1 MGKRYLCDY
10 CNKAMVAAPAI
21 VKTHNKGLVHQRL
34 VQEHYQQFKDIE
46 TILVEESKKKPCVRF
61 ASGECKFGSICH
73 FSHYTVEQIQA
84 MGEYVA
90 SKNRPKDVIF
100 PSFEE
105 LVLKLMD
112 EKSNKQQDS
121 TDGTT
126 VMYDKN
132 GITHTFPWTYNTI
145 LDNYPDRL
153 PPSVKRLKIEDFE
166 DAKIETWGRS
176 IHLMGSEM
184 IITKQQEL
192 TAINETYVTD
202 IMRALQDMSKDSGIV
217 LLAQTDPFISNASI
231 LLTDEETDDEHD
243 KADTDNVFAESEE
256 VNINSTEE
264 KSPKMKNILRW
275 LPPKKPKKINY
286 TQKREEQEIIAKE
299 ERNAL
304 KARQINAE
312 RIAYVMALLKGDFWS
327 TVYMYGEVQRIINN
341 REVLDDLSSIAIF
354 AHFVVDATDLEDFVD
369 AIINANK
376 GRSDSNSL
384 EQPTLNN
391 IVIVVPDSG
400 NESETNEDKN
410 KDDTRPDAYHAAMDK
425 YLKLQNENVSF
436 TFDKD
441 RRMVGSPYSE
451 MDASEGPMSLSKKYV
466 KKIMTTERIPTDSAD
481 HERRLKAIKE
491 HMEEHFTSTL
501 YLYNEAKRIRT
512 TGVVMDELRKMAEYI
527 NYSQHAALKKII
539 LECGREPEVKKA
551 RNIWG
556 QPNNIVINI
565 QKDPEND
572 NVIN

>member
-1 MGKRYLCDY
+1 MEG
-10 CNKAMVAAPAI
+10 
-21 VKTHNKGLVHQRL
+21 
-34 VQEHYQQFKDIE
+34 
-46 TILVEESKKKPCVRF
+46 
-61 ASGECKFGSICH
+61 
-73 FSHYTVEQIQA
+73 
-84 MGEYVA
+84 
-90 SKNRPKDVIF
+90 
-100 PSFEE
+100 
-105 LVLKLMD
+105 
-112 EKSNKQQDS
+112 
-121 TDGTT
+121 
-126 VMYDKN
+126 VM
-132 GITHTFPWTYNTI
+132 
-145 LDNYPDRL
+145 
-153 PPSVKRLKIEDFE
+153 
-166 DAKIETWGRS
+166 
-176 IHLMGSEM
+176 
-184 IITKQQEL
+184 ITKQQEL
-192 TAINETYVTD
+192 TAINESYVTD

-231 LLTDEETDDEHD
+231 LLTDEETDEEHD
-243 KADTDNVFAESEE
+243 KADTDNVFAESEDD
-256 VNINSTEE
+256 NINSTEE

-341 REVLDDLSSIAIF
+341 REVLDDVRKMIIFLEKDGNEKYKKKVLKCLKDATAFRDYKWNKKPNNLVIQLSSIAIF

-376 GRSDSNSL
+376 GSSDSNSL

-425 YLKLQNENVSF
+425 YLKLQNENASF

-539 LECGREPEVKKA
+539 LECGREPKVKKA